1 MCIHVHRCCV
11 SLGLLA
17 ELFWMNGTVCVELCS
32 GLVASHEK
40 TKTPKPKNACCCC
53 CCCSKRLKSW
63 WVSRLM
69 KHRNVQVMQ
78 NVSQKRKHG
87 FIKCR
92 IFVIIRVSHFG
103 EQAAVLISEFFS
115 QFVRTG
121 EFYEAACWGN
131 DVRHNGEVSNGSSV
145 FSQLRPNLFKY

>member
-1 MCIHVHRCCV
+1 
-11 SLGLLA
+11 
-17 ELFWMNGTVCVELCS
+17 
-32 GLVASHEK
+32 
-40 TKTPKPKNACCCC
+40 
-53 CCCSKRLKSW
+53 
-63 WVSRLM
+63 M

-121 EFYEAACWGN
+121 ELYEAAC
-131 DVRHNGEVSNGSSV
+131 
-145 FSQLRPNLFKY
+145 